1 MLATMNVQP
10 LGLWQEFHNDMQN
23 WFSAANSQLDSSARW
38 LPHVDIIEQSDHYLL
53 TADLPGVDRKDI
65 EIVFADRALTLKG
78 ERHNNSA
85 GEQPGYKR
93 IERHDGCFQRTFR
106 LPDNINAENISAKNN
121 NGVLE
126 VHIPKQAKAQKK
138 IAIQ

>member
-10 LGLWQEFHNDMQN
+10 LGLWQGFHNDMEN
-23 WFSAANSQLDSSARW
+23 WFSTASSQSDSSARW
-38 LPHVDIIEQSDHYLL
+38 LPHVDIVEQPDHYLL

-65 EIVFADRALTLKG
+65 EIVFADRVLTLKG
-78 ERHNNSA
+78 ERHNSA

-93 IERHDGCFQRTFR
+93 IERHDGRFQRTFR